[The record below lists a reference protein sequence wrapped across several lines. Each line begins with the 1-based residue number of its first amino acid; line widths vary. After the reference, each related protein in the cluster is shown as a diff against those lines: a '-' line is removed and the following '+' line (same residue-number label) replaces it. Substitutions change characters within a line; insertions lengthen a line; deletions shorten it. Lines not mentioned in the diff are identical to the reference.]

1 MIGKGKGD
9 CFGCERERE
18 SGGLGFLWRP
28 EAFVSA
34 SGGRRPRGGFWRR
47 SRRLLRRQ
55 RRRRGVSSTE
65 FKDVGYD
72 SRFQS
77 AISGTT
83 VSNGVGFRCTDGFG
97 SVIFPQ
103 RSLDGVCGREE

>member
-1 MIGKGKGD
+1 VRERGVLNPQTEGVDWKKGKGD
-9 CFGCERERE
+9 CFGCERERERERE

-65 FKDVGYD
+65 FKDVGYH
-72 SRFQS
+72 SRFS
-77 AISGTT
+77 ECD
-83 VSNGVGFRCTDGFG
+83 FRNPA
-97 SVIFPQ
+97 VRQ
-103 RSLDGVCGREE
+103 